1 MSEAS
6 ETHGPGEGGRWAGS
20 RSARALEARQGG
32 LQVEGNRV
40 RVARPADL
48 SGSKLEDV
56 PGRDEIVDKDIR
68 GDEGLDAG
76 RS

>member
-1 MSEAS
+1 M
-6 ETHGPGEGGRWAGS
+6 
-20 RSARALEARQGG
+20 EARQGG

-76 RS
+76 WS